1 MNNTNLIL
9 SNIPIPNNNLCQ
21 LCFSDIK
28 CEKLSCTNCQF
39 STCILC
45 CNNLASRSFGIYNN
59 TSNLD
64 NISLVYDCS
73 GCYNTMFVPLDK
85 FDKEE
90 LVFINTKDYVNHYG
104 LQSRIETLEQLLDNE
119 RYLKTQMI
127 DRIINSKDTNSQIK
141 CLLQIN
147 KDLQASNEQYVKTI
161 MKQDKDIE
169 EQLNNDISI
178 NLLKK
183 QLLKFKIT

>member
-1 MNNTNLIL
+1 
-9 SNIPIPNNNLCQ
+9 
-21 LCFSDIK
+21 
-28 CEKLSCTNCQF
+28 
-39 STCILC
+39 
-45 CNNLASRSFGIYNN
+45 
-59 TSNLD
+59 
-64 NISLVYDCS
+64 
-73 GCYNTMFVPLDK
+73 MFVPLDK